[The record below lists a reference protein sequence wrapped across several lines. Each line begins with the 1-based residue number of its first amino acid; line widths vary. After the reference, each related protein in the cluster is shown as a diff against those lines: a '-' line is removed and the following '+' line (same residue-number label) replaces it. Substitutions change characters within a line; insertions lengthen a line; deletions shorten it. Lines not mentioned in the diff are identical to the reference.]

1 MQYVQQQDFVN
12 VSGIVAEN
20 WDVKST
26 LSVTV

>member
-20 WDVKST
+20 WDVKS
-26 LSVTV
+26 LFALK